1 MKTTSPMPP
10 PSPGLRSPGA
20 FTLVELLAVIAIIGV
35 LSALVV
41 VTVGRVRDNARAAA
55 CQGNLRQIGA
65 AFSLYAAEN
74 RGLLPM
80 PQEKDQPWPMNTW
93 MHKLQPHLEQKRVR
107 TNVENLSL
115 AFDGVFRCPGK
126 SDWDLSASHDA
137 YKISYG
143 MNCFDA
149 TNAGESAKYE
159 ARRVHTLAHPAITM
173 LAMDRGMFNASG
185 QPVAMGPYIL
195 NKNHV
200 YRDALGLWHGG
211 KDNVLFVDGHI
222 EALSKDGLN
231 YYLMK
236 TSNGALRPW

>member
-1 MKTTSPMPP
+1 MTMSSLMSQ
-10 PSPGLRSPGA
+10 PSRLRSSRA
-20 FTLVELLAVIAIIGV
+20 FTLVELLAVIVIVGL
-35 LSALVV
+35 LSAL
-41 VTVGRVRDNARAAA
+41 TVGAVGQVREKARAAA

-80 PQEKDQPWPMNTW
+80 PQEQNQIWPMNTW
-93 MHKLQPHLEQKRVR
+93 MHKLQPHLEQRQVR
-107 TNVENLSL
+107 TNAENLSL

-159 ARRVHTLAHPAITM
+159 ARRVQTLAHPAITM

-185 QPVAMGPYIL
+185 QPVSMGPYIL

-200 YRDALGLWHGG
+200 YRDALGLWHNG
-211 KDNVLFVDGHI
+211 KDNVLFVDGHV
-222 EALSKDGLN
+222 EALPKNGLN

-236 TSNGALRPW
+236 TDNGALRPW